1 MPGNGPPIPD
11 YGRRAVVVLGVL
23 TDESCRSCSPTSAIT
38 PRVIDNACACM
49 HTGGMTDQPDR
60 IAVQARLPR
69 DLAAELRAEAE
80 TRGLSV
86 TKLIERALI
95 AYFGR

>member
-1 MPGNGPPIPD
+1 M
-11 YGRRAVVVLGVL
+11 
-23 TDESCRSCSPTSAIT
+23 
-38 PRVIDNACACM
+38 ACTQV

-69 DLAAELRAEAE
+69 DLAAELRTEAQ

-95 AYFGR
+95 VYFGR

>member
-1 MPGNGPPIPD
+1 M
-11 YGRRAVVVLGVL
+11 
-23 TDESCRSCSPTSAIT
+23 
-38 PRVIDNACACM
+38 ACT
-49 HTGGMTDQPDR
+49 HVQHGGMTDQPER
-60 IAVQARLPR
+60 VAVQARLPR
-69 DLAAELRAEAE
+69 DLAAELRTEAE